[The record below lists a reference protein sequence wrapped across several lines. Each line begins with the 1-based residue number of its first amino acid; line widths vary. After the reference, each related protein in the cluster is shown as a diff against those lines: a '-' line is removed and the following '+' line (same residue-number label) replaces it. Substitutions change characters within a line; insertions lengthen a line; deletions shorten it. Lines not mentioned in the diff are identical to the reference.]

1 MLFFFSFKKQN
12 KTKARQKCRF
22 QSKEMVSELEQPN
35 ECLVEFCNSVSLMM
49 KKSSA
54 RADFYFELKS
64 GEFKKK
70 QNDILRNGD
79 SFFLKMKRKFVF
91 LLSLFLVYLTFVLSM
106 RSKCNSHS
114 LCALIFF
121 PFHPAHLAVLP
132 RSSTVER
139 RTSRFIFF
147 EPFVS
152 VCVVFVVVAVKTQF
166 AVIRLASSSR

>member
-1 MLFFFSFKKQN
+1 MSISIKRNGVGIGTTKRMFS
-12 KTKARQKCRF
+12 RI
-22 QSKEMVSELEQPN
+22 LY
-35 ECLVEFCNSVSLMM
+35 NSVSLMM

-121 PFHPAHLAVLP
+121 SFPPCTFGCSATLVYRREEDLPFYL
-132 RSSTVER
+132 
-139 RTSRFIFF
+139 FFF